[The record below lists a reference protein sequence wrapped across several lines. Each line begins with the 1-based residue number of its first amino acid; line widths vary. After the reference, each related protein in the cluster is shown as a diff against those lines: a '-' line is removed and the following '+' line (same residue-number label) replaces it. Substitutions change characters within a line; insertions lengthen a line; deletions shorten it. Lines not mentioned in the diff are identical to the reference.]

1 MHNYWYLFYF
11 ISECALIKLSF
22 LFLLYLFFI
31 FFLENDSELDFN
43 EGDIIQVEEQID
55 ENWLSGSLN
64 GKTGIFPT
72 NYVEKMWTMFNKTT
86 NNIFRISMGL
96 NLWAK
101 KLWSEK

>member
-1 MHNYWYLFYF
+1 MSPPSLPFSYAQLLITPF
-11 ISECALIKLSF
+11 ISECALIKLAF
-22 LFLLYLFFI
+22 LFSLFHFFFL

-72 NYVEKMWTMFNKTT
+72 NYVEKM
-86 NNIFRISMGL
+86 
-96 NLWAK
+96 
-101 KLWSEK
+101 

>member
-1 MHNYWYLFYF
+1 MHNYWYLY
-11 ISECALIKLSF
+11 
-22 LFLLYLFFI
+22 LFLSVHLLNLPFCSYCNFFSY

-72 NYVEKMWTMFNKTT
+72 NYVEKMWTMFN
-86 NNIFRISMGL
+86 
-96 NLWAK
+96 
-101 KLWSEK
+101 